1 LFVSFKKKSQ
11 QMLNGNCSIVHS
23 KQQSMRF
30 KKKLLTK
37 QNCIFVLYYT
47 YRNILLQVH
56 EEKYRYMKS

>member
-1 LFVSFKKKSQ
+1 
-11 QMLNGNCSIVHS
+11 MLNGNCSIVHS

-37 QNCIFVLYYT
+37 HNCIFVLYYT